1 MSIIFFNA
9 GTWTI
14 TKVMKKEI
22 DSFGTSC
29 YRYKLGIRRINKIR
43 NEDVP
48 KRAIFCTNVSLDLLG
63 TGFIEMTSSCIF
75 LCALITMEEINNEDQ
90 GCITTNT

>member
-29 YRYKLGIRRINKIR
+29 YRYMLGIRRINKIR
-43 NEDVP
+43 NEDGP

-63 TGFIEMTSSCIF
+63 TGFIEMTSSCVL